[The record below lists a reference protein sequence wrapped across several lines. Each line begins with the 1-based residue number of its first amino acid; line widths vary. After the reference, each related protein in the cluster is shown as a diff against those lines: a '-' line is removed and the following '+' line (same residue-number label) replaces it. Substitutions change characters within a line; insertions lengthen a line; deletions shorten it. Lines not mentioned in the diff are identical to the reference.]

1 MKQLTRTSLA
11 IVLKNWTT
19 LLLFEVLYKIISYS
33 ILYTVVK
40 DALSVILK
48 LLDVSYLGTE
58 NFSLLFK
65 NPLAMLFL
73 LLVLILAAFFVF
85 FEIVALYLYCEFG
98 WRKEKVSVTHLLRH
112 TFYCCKQFFSVPNL
126 LFLLCF
132 ILTTIL
138 AIFPFSPYLMK
149 WLHVPEFI
157 EEFIYQNRTLTV
169 VYFAAVFVLN
179 VAYLLILFVLMFA
192 ILEEKRTKE
201 ALRESIQLLKTSKFK
216 ILLQVLG
223 TFVVVALL
231 TAGTLCLAS
240 LSLVAYTKLSTTPS
254 EAASQFKFYFSKA
267 APAAGIVVSSFAATW
282 LFSVII
288 ILFHNYKREVRPNS
302 SLQEKYR
309 TLDTVKGLS
318 TVVCVIIVVLLFSES
333 EFGKSAIYPNDT
345 NISIIA
351 HRGGAA
357 VGPENTIA
365 ALNAAITM
373 RVETAEIDV
382 QQLKD
387 GSIVL
392 LHDSNFKR
400 TTGQDKDVW
409 EVDGAEVKNYD
420 AGSLFSKD
428 FKNEPVPTLAEALR
442 TAKGHIHLMIEIKL
456 SGHEQNLVKQVLE
469 QVEEYD
475 MRDECSIASLSL
487 EALKETKQINPK
499 IKTVYITPMLLSDQ
513 YNIDYVDSYSIETT
527 AMTKEMV
534 LRMQQQNKKVYGW
547 TANSAETVEKTL
559 RCHVDGVVT
568 DHPMQ
573 ARYYILN
580 RDNDMVSS
588 YLIKTFFNASPGN
601 L

>member
-73 LLVLILAAFFVF
+73 LLVLILAVFFVF

-179 VAYLLILFVLMFA
+179 VAYFLILFVLMFA

-392 LHDSNFKR
+392 LHDSNFRR

-475 MRDECSIASLSL
+475 MMDECSIASLSL
-487 EALKETKQINPK
+487 EVLKETKQINPK

-580 RDNDMVSS
+580 RNNDMVSS

>member
-33 ILYTVVK
+33 ILYTVIK

-428 FKNEPVPTLAEALR
+428 FTNEPVPTLAEALR

-475 MRDECSIASLSL
+475 MMDECSIASLSL
-487 EALKETKQINPK
+487 EVLKETKQINPK

-568 DHPMQ
+568 DHPTQ

>member
-73 LLVLILAAFFVF
+73 LLVLILAVFFVF

-392 LHDSNFKR
+392 LHDSNFRR

-475 MRDECSIASLSL
+475 MMDECSIASLSL
-487 EALKETKQINPK
+487 EVLKETKQINPK

-580 RDNDMVSS
+580 RNNDMVSS

>member
-169 VYFAAVFVLN
+169 VYFASVFVLN

-267 APAAGIVVSSFAATW
+267 APAVGIVVSSFAATW

-475 MRDECSIASLSL
+475 MMDECSIASLSL
-487 EALKETKQINPK
+487 EVLKETKQINPK